1 MPDVSIPSRPARRLL
16 AVFLPRLATDRLA
29 ITARRRGARPPDA
42 PLVVVRPIANAPR
55 LVAMDETAERLG
67 LTAGL
72 PLADARARVPHLAVA
87 EDDPAAD
94 AALLA
99 ALASWC
105 ERWTPFVALCGP
117 SEAEP
122 GGPGSRDLVLDIT
135 GCAHLFGGEAAMLQ
149 EVLERIHGLGLAA
162 AGAVAATARAARTLA
177 RWRPGA
183 RPAAGE
189 AQALTDPLSVAALEL
204 PEATARALVGLGLTT
219 LKAVRA
225 QPRAA
230 LAARFGEA
238 LTGRLDELAELAD
251 PPVSPLRPVPLSLAE
266 RRFAEP
272 MADMEAAL
280 KVLGDLARELCL
292 LLEKRGRGARR
303 LEAAFFRSDGVVR
316 RIPAATAR
324 PVRDPARL
332 AGLFREKLAA
342 LADPLDPGFGF
353 DVLRLALLDS
363 EPLAARQEGFDAGG
377 EAQDA
382 VWLAA
387 QMDALVDILS
397 ARLGAHRVMRFA
409 AHDTHIPEAAAR
421 LRPALAGAA
430 TGLAEPDWP
439 APLPPGLP
447 AARPLTLFE
456 RPEPVEA
463 LAEVPDGPPLRFR
476 WRRALHEVARAEGP
490 ERIAPEWWQKDEQR
504 DGQGEAGERAL
515 TRDYFRVEDT
525 GGRRFWLY
533 REGLYGRE
541 AARPRWFLHG
551 LFA

>member
-1 MPDVSIPSRPARRLL
+1 MPDVSAPSRPARRLL
-16 AVFLPRLATDRLA
+16 AVVLPRLATDRLA
-29 ITARRRGARPPDA
+29 ITARRRGARLPDA
-42 PLVVVRPIANAPR
+42 PLVVVRQIANAPR
-55 LVAMDETAERLG
+55 LVALDAAAERLG

-87 EDDPAAD
+87 QDDPAAD
-94 AALLA
+94 AALLS

-117 SEAEP
+117 
-122 GGPGSRDLVLDIT
+122 GDPGSGEAAGMGTPCDLVLDIT

-149 EVLERIHGLGLAA
+149 EVLERLRTLGLAA

-189 AQALTDPLSVAALEL
+189 EQALTDPLPVAALEL
-204 PEATARALVGLGLTT
+204 PEATVRTLIGLGLTT
-219 LKAVRA
+219 LEAVRA

-230 LAARFGEA
+230 LAARFGDA
-238 LTGRLDELAELAD
+238 LTGRLDELAGHAD
-251 PPVSPLRPVPLSLAE
+251 PPVSPLRPVPLTLAE

-272 MADMEAAL
+272 MADMETAL

-292 LLEKRGRGARR
+292 LLEKQGRGARR
-303 LEAAFFRSDGVVR
+303 LEAAFFRSDGAVR

-324 PVRDPARL
+324 PVRDAARM

-353 DVLRLALLDS
+353 DVLRLSLLAS
-363 EPLAARQEGFDAGG
+363 EPLAERQESFTESLASGAA
-377 EAQDA
+377 AQE
-382 VWLAA
+382 AA

-421 LRPALAGAA
+421 AHPALAAA
-430 TGLAEPDWP
+430 AVAQPDWP
-439 APLPPGLP
+439 QPLPPGLP

-456 RPEPVEA
+456 PPEPVEA

-490 ERIAPEWWQKDEQR
+490 ERIAPEWWQM
-504 DGQGEAGERAL
+504 DGQGRGQAGAL